1 MFLIIYRESEVLQFQ
16 LRFDIFQIGI
26 YEDILK
32 GYGKMEIQQLYYYM
46 ELCKQ
51 KNFTEAGYACN
62 MTQGALSKQI
72 RKLENELGITL
83 IRRNTRKFELSK
95 EGEIFLSYAK
105 KMTGTYEEMLKN
117 VQKNQEIKIGC
128 MPVLAPYHFARLVA
142 DFRKEYPDIKLV
154 IDERIASEIQ
164 ENSDRYDFL
173 ILRENM
179 MEDQKKFRFS
189 PLYDDKLCAVLYEK
203 HLLYGR
209 DRLQLKE
216 LKDDVF
222 IFPERGSG
230 SYEVFYKSCEK
241 AGFEP
246 KIAFEFPQAN
256 TIMSFVSE
264 GVGVTITFSTV
275 YREAKCAGV
284 KMIPLE
290 DELHSVIS
298 LFYRKNKP
306 LDYAKKQFLN
316 YVREHLYT

>member
-1 MFLIIYRESEVLQFQ
+1 
-16 LRFDIFQIGI
+16 
-26 YEDILK
+26 
-32 GYGKMEIQQLYYYM
+32 M

-179 MEDQKKFRFS
+179 MEDQKNFRFS
-189 PLYDDKLCAVLYEK
+189 QLYDDKLCAVLYEK
-203 HLLYGR
+203 HPLYGR

>member
-1 MFLIIYRESEVLQFQ
+1 MQFQ

-154 IDERIASEIQ
+154 IDERIASDIQ

-203 HLLYGR
+203 HPLYGR

>member
-1 MFLIIYRESEVLQFQ
+1 
-16 LRFDIFQIGI
+16 
-26 YEDILK
+26 
-32 GYGKMEIQQLYYYM
+32 MEIQQLYYYM

-203 HLLYGR
+203 HPLYGR

-298 LFYRKNKP
+298 LFYRKISHWIM
-306 LDYAKKQFLN
+306 QRSSF
-316 YVREHLYT
+316 

>member
-1 MFLIIYRESEVLQFQ
+1 
-16 LRFDIFQIGI
+16 
-26 YEDILK
+26 
-32 GYGKMEIQQLYYYM
+32 MEIQQLYYYM

-72 RKLENELGITL
+72 RKLENELGIIL

-189 PLYDDKLCAVLYEK
+189 QLYDDKLCAVLYEK
-203 HLLYGR
+203 HPLYGR

>member
-1 MFLIIYRESEVLQFQ
+1 
-16 LRFDIFQIGI
+16 
-26 YEDILK
+26 
-32 GYGKMEIQQLYYYM
+32 MEIQQLYYYM

-203 HLLYGR
+203 HPLYGR

-298 LFYRKNKP
+298 LFYRKNIHSGQYSHQAFP
-306 LDYAKKQFLN
+306 AG
-316 YVREHLYT
+316 

>member
-1 MFLIIYRESEVLQFQ
+1 
-16 LRFDIFQIGI
+16 
-26 YEDILK
+26 
-32 GYGKMEIQQLYYYM
+32 MEIQQLYYYM

-203 HLLYGR
+203 HPLYGR
-209 DRLQLKE
+209 GRLQLKE

>member
-1 MFLIIYRESEVLQFQ
+1 
-16 LRFDIFQIGI
+16 
-26 YEDILK
+26 
-32 GYGKMEIQQLYYYM
+32 MEIQQLYYYM

-51 KNFTEAGYACN
+51 INFTEAGYACN

-189 PLYDDKLCAVLYEK
+189 QLYDDKLCAVLYEK
-203 HLLYGR
+203 HPLYGR

-264 GVGVTITFSTV
+264 GVGITITFSTV

>member
-1 MFLIIYRESEVLQFQ
+1 
-16 LRFDIFQIGI
+16 
-26 YEDILK
+26 
-32 GYGKMEIQQLYYYM
+32 M

-189 PLYDDKLCAVLYEK
+189 QLYDDKLCAVLYEK
-203 HLLYGR
+203 HPLYGR

>member
-1 MFLIIYRESEVLQFQ
+1 
-16 LRFDIFQIGI
+16 
-26 YEDILK
+26 
-32 GYGKMEIQQLYYYM
+32 MEIQQLYYYM

-203 HLLYGR
+203 HPLYGR

-306 LDYAKKQFLN
+306 LDYAKKLFLN

>member
-1 MFLIIYRESEVLQFQ
+1 MFLIIYSESEVLQFQ

-179 MEDQKKFRFS
+179 MEDQKNFRFS
-189 PLYDDKLCAVLYEK
+189 QLYDDKLCAVLYEK
-203 HLLYGR
+203 HPLYGR

>member
-1 MFLIIYRESEVLQFQ
+1 
-16 LRFDIFQIGI
+16 
-26 YEDILK
+26 
-32 GYGKMEIQQLYYYM
+32 M

-51 KNFTEAGYACN
+51 KNFTEAEYACN

-203 HLLYGR
+203 HPLYGR

>member
-1 MFLIIYRESEVLQFQ
+1 
-16 LRFDIFQIGI
+16 
-26 YEDILK
+26 
-32 GYGKMEIQQLYYYM
+32 MEIQQLYYYM

-83 IRRNTRKFELSK
+83 LRRNTRKFELSK

-203 HLLYGR
+203 HPLYGR

>member
-1 MFLIIYRESEVLQFQ
+1 
-16 LRFDIFQIGI
+16 
-26 YEDILK
+26 
-32 GYGKMEIQQLYYYM
+32 MEIQQLYYYM

-117 VQKNQEIKIGC
+117 VQNNPEIKIGC

-203 HLLYGR
+203 HPLYGR

>member
-1 MFLIIYRESEVLQFQ
+1 MFLIIYRENEVLQFQ

-203 HLLYGR
+203 HPLYGR

>member
-1 MFLIIYRESEVLQFQ
+1 
-16 LRFDIFQIGI
+16 
-26 YEDILK
+26 
-32 GYGKMEIQQLYYYM
+32 MEIQQLYYYM

-203 HLLYGR
+203 HPLYGR

-298 LFYRKNKP
+298 LFHRKNKP

>member
-1 MFLIIYRESEVLQFQ
+1 
-16 LRFDIFQIGI
+16 
-26 YEDILK
+26 
-32 GYGKMEIQQLYYYM
+32 MEIQQLYYYM

-154 IDERIASEIQ
+154 IDERIASDIH

-203 HLLYGR
+203 HPLYGR

>member
-1 MFLIIYRESEVLQFQ
+1 
-16 LRFDIFQIGI
+16 
-26 YEDILK
+26 
-32 GYGKMEIQQLYYYM
+32 MEIQQLYYYM

-105 KMTGTYEEMLKN
+105 KMMGTYEEMLKN

-203 HLLYGR
+203 HPLYGR

>member
-1 MFLIIYRESEVLQFQ
+1 
-16 LRFDIFQIGI
+16 
-26 YEDILK
+26 
-32 GYGKMEIQQLYYYM
+32 MEIQQLYYYM

-51 KNFTEAGYACN
+51 KNFTEAGYVCN

-117 VQKNQEIKIGC
+117 IQKNQEIKIGC

-154 IDERIASEIQ
+154 IDERIASDIQ

-203 HLLYGR
+203 HPLYGR

>member
-1 MFLIIYRESEVLQFQ
+1 
-16 LRFDIFQIGI
+16 
-26 YEDILK
+26 
-32 GYGKMEIQQLYYYM
+32 MEIQQLYYYM

-128 MPVLAPYHFARLVA
+128 MPVLAPYHFARVVA

-203 HLLYGR
+203 HPLYGR

>member
-1 MFLIIYRESEVLQFQ
+1 MGISFNKRYTMIKSYCTKS
-16 LRFDIFQIGI
+16 DIRRN
-26 YEDILK
+26 K
-32 GYGKMEIQQLYYYM
+32 RYGKMEIQQLYYYM

-203 HLLYGR
+203 HPLYGR

>member
-1 MFLIIYRESEVLQFQ
+1 
-16 LRFDIFQIGI
+16 
-26 YEDILK
+26 
-32 GYGKMEIQQLYYYM
+32 MEIQQLYYYM

-128 MPVLAPYHFARLVA
+128 MPVLAPYHFARLAA

-203 HLLYGR
+203 HPLYGR

>member
-1 MFLIIYRESEVLQFQ
+1 
-16 LRFDIFQIGI
+16 
-26 YEDILK
+26 
-32 GYGKMEIQQLYYYM
+32 MEIQQLYYYM

-51 KNFTEAGYACN
+51 KNFTEAGYSCN

-83 IRRNTRKFELSK
+83 IRRNTREFELSK

-179 MEDQKKFRFS
+179 MEDQKNFRFS
-189 PLYDDKLCAVLYEK
+189 QLYDDKLCAVLYEK
-203 HLLYGR
+203 HPLYGR

>member
-1 MFLIIYRESEVLQFQ
+1 
-16 LRFDIFQIGI
+16 
-26 YEDILK
+26 
-32 GYGKMEIQQLYYYM
+32 MEIQQLYYYM

-154 IDERIASEIQ
+154 IDERIASEIK

-203 HLLYGR
+203 HPLYGR

>member
-203 HLLYGR
+203 HPLYGR

>member
-1 MFLIIYRESEVLQFQ
+1 
-16 LRFDIFQIGI
+16 
-26 YEDILK
+26 
-32 GYGKMEIQQLYYYM
+32 MEIQQLYYYM

-128 MPVLAPYHFARLVA
+128 MPVLAPYHFAKLVA

-154 IDERIASEIQ
+154 IDERIASDIQ

-203 HLLYGR
+203 HPLYGR

>member
-1 MFLIIYRESEVLQFQ
+1 
-16 LRFDIFQIGI
+16 
-26 YEDILK
+26 
-32 GYGKMEIQQLYYYM
+32 MEIQQLYYYM

-51 KNFTEAGYACN
+51 KNFTEAGYVCN

-95 EGEIFLSYAK
+95 EGEIFFSYSK

-179 MEDQKKFRFS
+179 MDDQKKFRFS

-203 HLLYGR
+203 HPLYGR

>member
-1 MFLIIYRESEVLQFQ
+1 
-16 LRFDIFQIGI
+16 
-26 YEDILK
+26 
-32 GYGKMEIQQLYYYM
+32 MEIQQLYYYM

-154 IDERIASEIQ
+154 IDERIASDIQ

-203 HLLYGR
+203 HPLYGR

-256 TIMSFVSE
+256 TIMSFASE

>member
-1 MFLIIYRESEVLQFQ
+1 LQFQ

-203 HLLYGR
+203 HPLYGR

>member
-1 MFLIIYRESEVLQFQ
+1 
-16 LRFDIFQIGI
+16 
-26 YEDILK
+26 
-32 GYGKMEIQQLYYYM
+32 MEIQQLYYYM
-46 ELCKQ
+46 ALYTQ

-203 HLLYGR
+203 HPLYGR

>member
-1 MFLIIYRESEVLQFQ
+1 
-16 LRFDIFQIGI
+16 
-26 YEDILK
+26 
-32 GYGKMEIQQLYYYM
+32 MEIQQLYYYM

-128 MPVLAPYHFARLVA
+128 MPVLAPYHFAKLVA

-179 MEDQKKFRFS
+179 MEDQKNFRFS
-189 PLYDDKLCAVLYEK
+189 QLYDDKLCAVLYEK
-203 HLLYGR
+203 HPLYGR

>member
-1 MFLIIYRESEVLQFQ
+1 
-16 LRFDIFQIGI
+16 
-26 YEDILK
+26 
-32 GYGKMEIQQLYYYM
+32 MEIQQLYYYM

-179 MEDQKKFRFS
+179 MEDQKKFRFFQ
-189 PLYDDKLCAVLYEK
+189 LYDDKLCAVLYEK
-203 HLLYGR
+203 HPLYGR

>member
-1 MFLIIYRESEVLQFQ
+1 
-16 LRFDIFQIGI
+16 
-26 YEDILK
+26 
-32 GYGKMEIQQLYYYM
+32 MEIQQLYYYM

-164 ENSDRYDFL
+164 ENFDRYDFL

-179 MEDQKKFRFS
+179 MEDQKNFRFS
-189 PLYDDKLCAVLYEK
+189 QLYDDKLCAVLYEK
-203 HLLYGR
+203 HPLYGR

>member
-1 MFLIIYRESEVLQFQ
+1 
-16 LRFDIFQIGI
+16 
-26 YEDILK
+26 
-32 GYGKMEIQQLYYYM
+32 MEIQQLYYYM

-142 DFRKEYPDIKLV
+142 DFRKEYPDINLV

-203 HLLYGR
+203 HPLYGR

-316 YVREHLYT
+316 YVREHLYM